1 MALDATRSD
10 LVVGVVGA
18 GVMGRGIAQ
27 IAVTAGIRVPLY
39 DARQEATSEAAAFV
53 EKMLRR
59 AVEKGQME
67 ATAAKEAIRR
77 LEPFGAVS
85 ACSPCHVVIESIVE
99 DLVAKQT
106 LFRRLEDIVDDNCIL
121 ATNTSSLSVTTI
133 ASACRRPG
141 RVAGLHFFNP
151 VPVMKLVEVV
161 DNVSAEPWVC
171 EALTGLALRMGHY
184 PVRTADTPGFIVN
197 HAGRGYDTE
206 AQRVVAEGI
215 ATFVTVDRIMRDAVG
230 FRMGPF
236 EVFDLLG
243 LDVSHP
249 ATESIYG
256 QYYHEPRFRPSPLAR
271 QRIAAGLLGKKT
283 GRGFYRYQDGEP
295 VMPAEAPARGPGP
308 DSVWVSRAAPEGHA
322 ALSEILTAMDA
333 PLETK
338 KSPSDGALCLVTPVG
353 EDATTTAIAQG
364 LDPTRVVAVDTVFGL
379 GKRRTLMAPP
389 VVDPERLAAACK
401 LLGAD
406 GVPVSVI
413 CDSPGF
419 VAQRVAAMIVSTGC
433 DMAQQRLAAPED
445 IDRAVKLGLAYPRG
459 PLSFGDA
466 VGATRILG
474 ILASMQRFYGDPRY
488 RPSPWLTR
496 RARLGVSLLTPEYQ
510 ID

>member
-1 MALDATRSD
+1 MPLDATRPD

-27 IAVTAGIRVPLY
+27 VAVTAGIRVPLY

-59 AVEKGQME
+59 AVDKGRMDE
-67 ATAAKEAIRR
+67 AAAKQAIRR
-77 LEPFGAVS
+77 LEPFGALS
-85 ACSPCHVVIESIVE
+85 AFAPCHVVIESIVE
-99 DLVAKQT
+99 DLEAKQN
-106 LFRRLEDIVDDNCIL
+106 LFRRLERIVDDNCIL

-133 ASACRRPG
+133 GSACRRAG

-151 VPVMKLVEVV
+151 VPLMKLVEVV

-171 EALTGLALRMGHY
+171 EALTGLALRMGHF

-206 AQRVVAEGI
+206 ATRVVDEGI
-215 ATFVTVDRIMRDAVG
+215 ASFADIDRIMRDAAG
-230 FRMGPF
+230 FRIGPF
-236 EVFDLLG
+236 ELFDLLG

-249 ATESIYG
+249 ATESIYH
-256 QYYHEPRFRPSPLAR
+256 QYYHEPRFRPSPLVR
-271 QRIAAGLLGKKT
+271 ERIAAGLLGKKS
-283 GRGFYRYQDGEP
+283 GRGFYRYEDGTAVE
-295 VMPAEAPARGPGP
+295 PAETPAPGPGP
-308 DSVWVSRAAPEGHA
+308 DRVWISRAEPSGHA
-322 ALSEILTAMDA
+322 VLSELLTSMDA
-333 PLETK
+333 PLEGGEM
-338 KSPSDGALCLVTPVG
+338 PSDEALCLVTPVG

-364 LDPTRVVAVDTVFGL
+364 LDPKRVVAVDTVFGL

-389 VVDPERLAAACK
+389 IVDPERLAAARG

-413 CDSPGF
+413 HDSPGF
-419 VAQRVAAMIVSTGC
+419 VAQRIVAMTVCVGC
-433 DMAQQRLAAPED
+433 DVAQQRLASPED
-445 IDRAVKLGLAYPRG
+445 IDRAVKLGLDFPRG
-459 PLSFGDA
+459 PLSLGDA
-466 VGATRILG
+466 VGPRRILD
-474 ILASMQRFYGDPRY
+474 ILAAMQRFYGDARY

-496 RARLGVSLLTPEYQ
+496 RAKLGVSLLTPDYQ
-510 ID
+510 LG